1 MSLIFET
8 TIKTIENNLMN
19 FSTFFRVLI
28 SLVLIYFSVAH
39 ASDWEFGVK
48 SFFLDQP
55 KLMPVYAVI
64 FLLLPFFTFF
74 QSSLFLSFIIV
85 LLGEVSSTKLAMN
98 GEPLGFY
105 DFLALRQ
112 VSQLPSYA
120 PSAIFWLSMG
130 LLLVCVFVIHSA
142 YRNGFRKRNSL
153 KFAFLGGLFS
163 VFSLYPH
170 FVEHKD
176 SPLISQHFFSKF
188 LGLEYVGWHMV
199 TDVRKNGLPFHL
211 IYTSKKRL
219 IQNIPSRETASLA
232 LKLKSSMAEEGS
244 KLPLPKKIILVLC
257 EACWDVGAQKGKSSF
272 SSLLENG
279 FTLTEMVSPVF
290 GGGTANAEFE
300 VLTGLPSSKLTG
312 YVYQEYQDELSPQS
326 VTFPSELKRLGY
338 RSYAMHSFHGGF
350 YHRDKIYPK
359 MGFEKF
365 VSLEQMNYEG
375 DEFFPR
381 DSLLYEAAQGVLNT
395 PEEHVFLSAVT
406 VYTHGP
412 YAESEGDGGLNE
424 YEKRLEKSVS
434 DLNDFVKMLD
444 QENSDYLVAVYGDH
458 KPAMAKYFF
467 DKHILPARV
476 FTKTGD
482 TNMDFQIDSENDK
495 NQDLIGKVPV
505 LIKSSA
511 GTRSVEKLVRKIKQ
525 KPLYCLTPSLVS
537 WLNMESD
544 PSFYMMSGICESARG
559 GYTSYPNRYPDAL
572 YQRNLFRNLSDFA
585 KVDF

>member
-1 MSLIFET
+1 
-8 TIKTIENNLMN
+8 MN
-19 FSTFFRVLI
+19 FSKFSRLLV
-28 SLVLIYFSVAH
+28 SLALIYFSVAH
-39 ASDWEFGVK
+39 ASGWEFGVK

-55 KLMPVYAVI
+55 KLLPVYAVI
-64 FLLLPFFTFF
+64 FLLLPFLTLF

-105 DFLALRQ
+105 DFLAIRQ

-120 PSAIFWLSMG
+120 PSTILWLSVG
-130 LLLVCVFVIHSA
+130 LLLVCFFIIYSA
-142 YRNGFRKRNSL
+142 WRNGFRKRNSL
-153 KFAFLGGLFS
+153 KFAFLGGLVS

-170 FVEHKD
+170 FIEHKD
-176 SPLISQHFFSKF
+176 SPLISQRFFSQF

-219 IQNIPSRETASLA
+219 IQNIPPRETASLA
-232 LKLKSSMAEEGS
+232 LKLKSSKAAGGS
-244 KLPLPKKIILVLC
+244 KLPLPRKIILVLC
-257 EACWDVGAQKGKSSF
+257 EACWDVGAQQGKSSF

-338 RSYAMHSFHGGF
+338 RSYAMHNFHRGF

-381 DSLLYEAAQGVLNT
+381 DSLLYEAAQGLLNT
-395 PEEHVFLSAVT
+395 PEERVFLSAVT

-412 YAESEGDGGLNE
+412 YVESEGDGGLNE

-434 DLNDFVKMLD
+434 DLNDFVTMLD
-444 QENSDYLVAVYGDH
+444 QQGADYLVAVYGDH
-458 KPAMAKYFF
+458 KPSMAKYFF
-467 DKHILPARV
+467 DRHILPGRV

-482 TNMDFQIDSENDK
+482 TNMDFQIDSENDR

-511 GTRSVEKLVRKIKQ
+511 RTRSVENLVRKLKE
-525 KPLYCLTPSLVS
+525 KPLYCLTPSIVS
-537 WLNMESD
+537 WLKVESD

-559 GYTSYPNRYPDAL
+559 GYASYPNRYPDAL
-572 YQRNLFRNLSDFA
+572 YERNLFRGFSDFA
-585 KVDF
+585 KADF